1 VERGSLKVLLV
12 IALSAALTL
21 ASAHATMN
29 PQENV
34 SLYTGNSL
42 RVRADQT
49 VIRTVVVEGNLTAA
63 TLFPNNYPSKNFTLT
78 TNSTQQY
85 TVTLWL
91 SNPSPYTAYV
101 ETLDPVQ
108 RTTSQVTSYY
118 VSSGDLNLTIYAAF
132 QPGPSSGTGPPFTFG
147 SFYSW
152 LGQFGGAFPVW
163 IKILYA
169 VLGVQFAFVGR
180 RWIRFEDERRRTD
193 GHLPPLDNGNKIY
206 LWTDIAFHALLAGF
220 AISLIV
226 MVGELLVIVVAQY
239 LLFVNLSL
247 ISLLDFFSLFFF
259 VVVASLL
266 YLSREGMER
275 FLDLKPIMED

>member
-1 VERGSLKVLLV
+1 MV
-12 IALSAALTL
+12 IALAAALIL
-21 ASAHATMN
+21 APAHATMS
-29 PQENV
+29 PSQTV
-34 SLYTGNSL
+34 SLYSGNSL

-49 VIRTVVVEGNLTAA
+49 AIRTVVVEGNLTAA
-63 TLFPNNYPSKNFTLT
+63 TLFPASYPSMNFTLT
-78 TNSTQQY
+78 ANSTQQY

-91 SNPSPYTAYV
+91 SSPSPYTTYV
-101 ETLDPVQ
+101 ETVDPVQ
-108 RTTSQVTSYY
+108 RTISQVTSYY
-118 VSSGDLNLTIYAAF
+118 ASSGDLNLTIFASF
-132 QPGPSSGTGPPFTFG
+132 QPGPTAGTGPPFTIG
-147 SFYSW
+147 SFYNW

-180 RWIRFEDERRRTD
+180 RWIKFEDERRRTD

-206 LWTDIAFHALLAGF
+206 LWIDIAFHALLAGF
-220 AISLIV
+220 AISLTV
-226 MVGELLVIVVAQY
+226 MLGELLVIVVAQY
-239 LLFVNLSL
+239 LLFVNLSI

-266 YLSREGMER
+266 YLSREGMDR